1 MQGKNRGNNPGKPS
15 GGSQETK
22 VRGCFR
28 CNYTDHKA
36 RDPNCP
42 ARNKKCNAC
51 GEIEHFAVCCKTKEQ
66 MPVCL
71 SKLTFFAHDL
81 SRQGVAPSE
90 EKVAAIL
97 NANPLQDASQVRS
110 FVQLVQYSA
119 KFLPNFAQEAE
130 PLMIR
135 SLLRKNEPFIWGE
148 AQERSFQKLKQLVAQ
163 ATTLAY
169 FRGDCNTRIIADAG
183 PQGLGAVLTQ
193 LQDDEWRAIS

>member
-1 MQGKNRGNNPGKPS
+1 MPS
-15 GGSQETK
+15 CEGVANLAGDMI
-22 VRGCFR
+22 VHGCGIKEHDRNLYAVLTRLKEKGLTLNGDKCQFR
-28 CNYTDHKA
+28 L
-36 RDPNCP
+36 P
-42 ARNKKCNAC
+42 
-51 GEIEHFAVCCKTKEQ
+51 
-66 MPVCL
+66 
-71 SKLTFFAHDL
+71 KLTFFGHDL

-97 NANPLQDASQVRS
+97 NASPPQDASQVRS

-130 PLMIR
+130 PLR

-169 FRGDCNTRIIADAG
+169 FRGDCNMRYC
-183 PQGLGAVLTQ
+183 
-193 LQDDEWRAIS
+193 